1 MYDSNLQDPWH
12 LVSQLS
18 ATFDFPEMLTS
29 AHQRVKEP
37 PNHKYGSY
45 RWDTWAFWGPALKVF
60 FLFSPF
66 AM

>member
-18 ATFDFPEMLTS
+18 ATFDFPEMLKS

-37 PNHKYGSY
+37 PDHKCGSLPMGHLGIL
-45 RWDTWAFWGPALKVF
+45 RSGP
-60 FLFSPF
+60 
-66 AM
+66 